1 MSGAVLSPRRMHEV
15 FGYRMLVPS
24 RADRLVAT
32 ANLGGRIH
40 GQASIGYRSVCGVNP
55 AVESATAKHTPF
67 ADCIFSDWSGFHSPL
82 TIKYQSVANVRN
94 TVFRNMAL
102 AVEIADVS
110 YEGMVRFA
118 NVSFANVTLAHG
130 AVVSTTLNDYQ
141 EAIGFY
147 LTYYAEDDVAY
158 DVPLEPVPAGEGGVF
173 GAEFRIKEETL
184 SDCIYLLAS
193 AGTVLPGCPTVTLAA
208 RNRTIDRGFDSGGDR
223 LSTGVPFSQ
232 EPGQDEYAGVPLS
245 SVPLAAED
253 EFIQSRYD
261 DYGGAVSYH
270 DYLGISADGLTDY
283 EIINKPDV
291 RFDEVMLRADNDW
304 LAATRQVCI
313 VMRAACIV
321 MRAACCVMRAACC
334 LQAPWVAGG
343 ATSKCETCLC
353 VVLHNLRNKTIP
365 DQRIC

>member
-1 MSGAVLSPRRMHEV
+1 
-15 FGYRMLVPS
+15 MLVPS

-67 ADCIFSDWSGFHSPL
+67 ADCIFSNWSGFHSPL
-82 TIKYQSVANVRN
+82 TINYQSVANVRN

-118 NVSFANVTLAHG
+118 NVSFANVTLELAHG

-147 LTYYAEDDVAY
+147 LTYYAEDDAAY
-158 DVPLEPVPAGEGGVF
+158 DVVLETVPAGEGGVF
-173 GAEFRIKEETL
+173 GAEFRIEEQTL
-184 SDCIYLLAS
+184 SDCIYLLAR
-193 AGTVLPGCPTVTLAA
+193 AGTVLPGCPCETLAA
-208 RNRTIDRGFDSGGDR
+208 RNRTIDRGFNSGGDR

-232 EPGQDEYAGVPLS
+232 DPGQDDYAGVPLS
-245 SVPLAAED
+245 SVLFAAD
-253 EFIQSRYD
+253 DAFIQSRYD
-261 DYGGAVSYH
+261 YDYGGALSYH

-291 RFDEVMLRADNDW
+291 RYGEVMLRADNDW
-304 LAATRQVCI
+304 LAAMRQVCI
-313 VMRAACIV
+313 AMRAACIA

-334 LQAPWVAGG
+334 LQATLVTGG

-365 DQRIC
+365 DQEIC

>member
-1 MSGAVLSPRRMHEV
+1 M
-15 FGYRMLVPS
+15 
-24 RADRLVAT
+24 
-32 ANLGGRIH
+32 
-40 GQASIGYRSVCGVNP
+40 C
-55 AVESATAKHTPF
+55 
-67 ADCIFSDWSGFHSPL
+67 ADCIFSDWSGFHSPV
-82 TIKYQSVANVRN
+82 TIKYQSVVNIRN

-102 AVEIADVS
+102 EVEVSDVS
-110 YEGMVRFA
+110 YEGMVHFE

-141 EAIGFY
+141 QAIGFY

-193 AGTVLPGCPTVTLAA
+193 AGTVLPGCPTETLAA

-261 DYGGAVSYH
+261 DYGGALSYH

-304 LAATRQVCI
+304 LAATRQV
-313 VMRAACIV
+313 RAVLCAVCCQLATPV
-321 MRAACCVMRAACC
+321 AVGAASM
-334 LQAPWVAGG
+334 
-343 ATSKCETCLC
+343 CETCWCAGRRRRTLRKDKNYP
-353 VVLHNLRNKTIP
+353 VLESF
-365 DQRIC
+365 